1 MPSLV
6 LCFALLL
13 GFQKES
19 GDDAAEAEAETF
31 QTYAKQA
38 AEEYD
43 IRVGPGGER
52 QLALRD
58 HSLLRWTNPVG
69 GRRAHGEVFLWTDRG
84 RPAAV
89 LSLYRLTEKNVL
101 LEDHEFCSLAPGG
114 LTARRSGQPAWSPEQ
129 SGIELKPF
137 PEAPA
142 PQDSPRLRLA
152 QMRRLAGELRA
163 DKTTRDDV
171 TRDLRLLSNP
181 VYRYESD
188 DPSLVD
194 GALFVFVEGT
204 DPEVFLLIEA
214 RTGAKDERKW
224 VYGLARMNSVRLRV
238 RQGADVLWEAPALR
252 MSDVHD
258 RPDKPYTALR
268 IR

>member
-1 MPSLV
+1 MPSLIF
-6 LCFALLL
+6 CFPLLL
-13 GFQKES
+13 GFQKEAR
-19 GDDAAEAEAETF
+19 DDAAEAEAF
-31 QTYAKQA
+31 QTYAKQS
-38 AEEYD
+38 AEQYD
-43 IRVGPGGER
+43 IRVGRGGER
-52 QLALRD
+52 QLALCD
-58 HSLLRWTNPVG
+58 HSVLRWTNPVG

-89 LSLYRLTEKNVL
+89 LSLYRLTEGDVV
-101 LEDHEFCSLAPGG
+101 LEDHEFCSLALGG
-114 LTARRSGQPAWSPEQ
+114 LSARRSGRPAWSPDQ

-142 PQDSPRLRLA
+142 LQDSPRLRLT
-152 QMRRLAGELRA
+152 QMRRLAGQLRA
-163 DKTTRDDV
+163 DKTTRQDI

-188 DPSLVD
+188 DPNVLD

-214 RTGAKDERKW
+214 RVGDNDDRKW
-224 VYGLARMNSVRLRV
+224 IYGLGRMNSVRLRV
-238 RQGADVLWEAPALR
+238 LQGAHVLWEAPALP
-252 MSDVHD
+252 MTEVHD

>member
-1 MPSLV
+1 MPALM
-6 LCFALLL
+6 LCFPLLL
-13 GFQKES
+13 GFQKEV
-19 GDDAAEAEAETF
+19 GDDAAEAF
-31 QTYAKQA
+31 QTYAKQT
-38 AEEYD
+38 AEQYD
-43 IRVGPGGER
+43 IRVAPGGER
-52 QLALRD
+52 QFALCD

-89 LSLYRLTEKNVL
+89 LSLYRLTEGDVV
-101 LEDHEFCSLAPGG
+101 LEDHEFCSLALGG
-114 LTARRSGQPAWSPEQ
+114 LTARRSGRPVWSPEA
-129 SGIELKPF
+129 SGVELKPF

-142 PQDSPRLRLA
+142 PQDSPRSRLA
-152 QMRRLAGELRA
+152 QMRRLAGQLRA

-188 DPSLVD
+188 DPDVLD

-204 DPEVFLLIEA
+204 DPEAFLLIEA
-214 RTGAKDERKW
+214 RGGAKDGREW
-224 VYGLARMNSVRLRV
+224 LYGLGRMNSVRLRV
-238 RQGADVLWEAPALR
+238 LQGAHVLWEAPALPMR
-252 MSDVHD
+252 DVHD
-258 RPDKPYTALR
+258 RIDKPYTALR